1 MHFLQPPFI
10 IIIDND
16 NELNGKL
23 QSLFLFFIMR
33 IKKLGDSVNNKVEIL
48 MHPVRIKICQA
59 LLRHKEQGLTP
70 LEMVKILKDVPQ
82 ATLYRHIQILVD
94 AGIISVIQEKK
105 VKSVSEKY
113 YVINENE
120 IKINGEEWS
129 QVSIE
134 EKLNYI
140 SYYQLLLMTQYKNYL
155 EKLDEESSKE
165 DQSTFSVVELKIDEN
180 QFIQFQKELNELM
193 TKYFDAT
200 NSDPDA
206 PARTVAIT
214 IIPEN

>member
-1 MHFLQPPFI
+1 M
-10 IIIDND
+10 
-16 NELNGKL
+16 
-23 QSLFLFFIMR
+23 
-33 IKKLGDSVNNKVEIL
+33 NNKVEIL

-59 LLRHKEQGLTP
+59 LLRNKEQGLTP

-82 ATLYRHIQILVD
+82 ATLYRQIQILVD
-94 AGIISVIQEKK
+94 AGIISVIHEKK

-113 YVINENE
+113 YAINENE
-120 IKINGEEWS
+120 MKINGDEWS

-134 EKLNYI
+134 EKLDYI

-155 EKLDEESSKE
+155 EKIEQENQKE
-165 DQSTFSVVELKIDEN
+165 DQSTFSVVELKLDEN
-180 QFIQFQKELNELM
+180 HFTQFQNELNELM
-193 TKYFDAT
+193 TKYFHAT